1 MGGNFDDLRRMIYML
16 VGTVTPDLAKA
27 DLDGDG
33 QLLLVDLQTLVRILV
48 GIP

>member
-1 MGGNFDDLRRMIYML
+1 MRRWRIGTIPLDLN
-16 VGTVTPDLAKA
+16 KA

-33 QLLLVDLQTLVRILV
+33 QLLLSDLQALVRILV